1 MSTGTSSAP
10 QRATNDHLIGQELFG
25 GYRVIKRLGEGSM
38 GAVYLAH
45 QESIGQSIALKVLRG
60 RAARNTETVA
70 RFHREA
76 KVIGMMTHPNIVRV
90 HLFGRLDSLHYMA
103 MEYVHGQ
110 QLEQRMA
117 AGLMSEARVIKIM
130 KQTLSALAEAHD
142 LGVIHRDLKPENILL
157 TEFRGEQ
164 DFVKILDFGIA
175 KIMQGDEESA
185 GGEAIDDLQLTQT
198 GMVYGTPYYL
208 SPEQARADKLD
219 ARTDIYS
226 LGCILYELMTGQK
239 PFDGD
244 TAAIVVRR
252 QAFEEPTPAR
262 DLAPQRISPT
272 MAAIIE
278 RAMAKDPGARFA
290 DAMEMFDALLGR
302 EQELVNQ
309 GVISGRATYVPG
321 SEVTEP
327 GALSAGGSPGALRT
341 AQPGAHGDAPL
352 LVLQRSS
359 AMLMVG
365 AAVFVFTVMLAMIM
379 WLVITH

>member
-1 MSTGTSSAP
+1 MSTSTSSAP
-10 QRATNDHLIGQELFG
+10 ERATSDHLIGQELFG

-60 RAARNTETVA
+60 RAARNAETIA

-90 HLFGRLDSLHYMA
+90 HLFGRLDTLHYMA

-117 AGLMSEARVIKIM
+117 AGLMSEARIIKIM

-175 KIMQGDEESA
+175 KILQGDEESA
-185 GGEAIDDLQLTQT
+185 AGEAIDDLQLTQT

-262 DLAPQRISPT
+262 ELAPERIAPG

-278 RAMAKDPGARFA
+278 RAMAKEPDARFSS
-290 DAMEMFDALLGR
+290 AMEMFDALLVR
-302 EQELVNQ
+302 EQELVDQ

-327 GALSAGGSPGALRT
+327 GALSAGTVPGAMRS
-341 AQPGAHGDAPL
+341 AQPSADSSL
-352 LVLQRSS
+352 VVLQRSS
-359 AMLMVG
+359 AMLIVG
-365 AAVFVFTVMLAMIM
+365 GAVFVFTVMIAMIM
-379 WLVITH
+379 WLVLTH